1 MRASSS
7 QKNPSFSPDFD
18 LFFHS
23 GSHTTTTNHVQ
34 VLSCNKHN
42 SAGLYCQSRD
52 LPALETLQQLPL
64 DQRRMLGIQG
74 HPSWPPPPPQLPMP
88 SVTNR
93 HKLCALAT
101 PDSAP
106 LLTAL
111 SRMHSGPSLC
121 LTFKTAQTEGVP
133 PVTEQTHYSGDVAT
147 LCWKSWLGDQLS
159 LSPKAQI
166 LLPTKCSKTF
176 RRPSF
181 GSHQPVREPR
191 LSAYQSEK
199 MRTAVS

>member
-74 HPSWPPPPPQLPMP
+74 HPSWPPPPTTAPNAFCYKPSQIVCSCHPRLCSPPHCFVQNALRPIPLPDIQD
-88 SVTNR
+88 STDRGSSSR
-93 HKLCALAT
+93 HRADTLLRRCGH
-101 PDSAP
+101 P
-106 LLTAL
+106 LLEVLAWRPVIFVPKGTD
-111 SRMHSGPSLC
+111 P
-121 LTFKTAQTEGVP
+121 LT
-133 PVTEQTHYSGDVAT
+133 H
-147 LCWKSWLGDQLS
+147 
-159 LSPKAQI
+159 
-166 LLPTKCSKTF
+166 
-176 RRPSF
+176 
-181 GSHQPVREPR
+181 
-191 LSAYQSEK
+191 
-199 MRTAVS
+199 